1 MGAVTG
7 GFQWQAVVFGFNP
20 VVDVQTDAS
29 FEAAGAYFSG
39 DWVYLHFGMKSPVL
53 SDLHINHREV
63 LAVVVAAERWASRW
77 ASRWAKK
84 HVIIQSDSQ
93 AAVEI
98 INEGSTRNGFVMS
111 WLRGLF

>member
-1 MGAVTG
+1 MGAVPG
-7 GFQWQAVVFGFNP
+7 SFQWQAVVFGFNP
-20 VVDVQTDAS
+20 VVDVQTDVS
-29 FEAAGAYFSG
+29 FQAAGAYFSG
-39 DWVYLHFGMKSPVL
+39 DWVYLNFGMKSPVL

-63 LAVVVAAERWASRW
+63 LAVVVAAERWA
-77 ASRWAKK
+77 ARWAKK

-98 INEGSTRNGFVMS
+98 FNEGSTRNGFVMS